1 MFTGTKTKVPLRPET
16 NVRLQR
22 DLVWRVIS
30 RLAFCR
36 SLYLSLRY
44 KGVFL
49 VARGTRLKMGSGA
62 RVTFEGRG
70 FLCVGFFHLTP
81 TPACVHIRKKAEM
94 AISGTVQIM
103 RGTRITVWDG
113 GRLSLGSR
121 TFINDNATITCFDD
135 LRIGSQCAISWNA
148 NILDTNVHE
157 LSIEGVPRPRSSP
170 VLIEDNVWVGT
181 GVTILSGVTIG
192 TGAVIAAGSVVTS
205 DVLAA
210 SLVAG
215 NPAKVVRKDVTWE
228 L

>member
-1 MFTGTKTKVPLRPET
+1 MLADTKTKALLRPET
-16 NVRLQR
+16 NGPVQR
-22 DLVWRVIS
+22 DVLWRVIS
-30 RLAFCR
+30 RLGLCR

-49 VARGTRLKMGSGA
+49 VARGTRLKIGSGA

-81 TPACVHIRKKAEM
+81 TPACVHIRKNAEM
-94 AISGTVQIM
+94 VISGTVQIM

-121 TFINDNATITCFDD
+121 TYINDCATITCFED
-135 LRIGSQCAISWNA
+135 LRIGSGCAIAWNT
-148 NILDTNVHE
+148 NILDTNIHE
-157 LSIEGVPRPRSSP
+157 ISIEGVPRPLSSP
-170 VLIEDNVWVGT
+170 VNIGDHVWIGT
-181 GVTILSGVTIG
+181 GVTILAGMTIG

-205 DVLAA
+205 DVPAA

-215 NPAKVVRKDVTWE
+215 NPAKIVRKDVSWE